1 MFGTKIPLFK
11 LFGFQVNIDPSW
23 FFIFFLIS
31 WTLAT
36 GEFPRRYAGLAE
48 STYWLMG
55 LTSALG
61 LFASI
66 VLHEFSH
73 SMVARSFGIEM
84 KGITLFIFGGVAEMT
99 EEPPSPKAEFF
110 VAIAGPLASVA
121 IAGISGLVFKFAV
134 AQDWSVVARGIW
146 GYLAVVNIALVIF
159 NLVPAFPLDGGR
171 VFRSILW
178 GARGDLRWATKVTS
192 QSGSF
197 FGMFLIIMGIMALF
211 QGNIIGG
218 FWWCIIGLFLRSAA
232 SMSYR
237 QLLMKRALEGE
248 PVSRFMN
255 TEPITI
261 DAEAT
266 MQELV
271 DNFIYHHHHKLYPVT
286 QDGRLIGC
294 VTTRDVKETPRE
306 EWGTTRIRDVVHPR
320 SEENTITRDTDAME
334 ALTSMNQTG
343 NSRLMV
349 ADGDRVVG
357 VIALKDLL
365 QFFALKL
372 DLENLK

>member
-110 VAIAGPLASVA
+110 VAIAGPIASVL
-121 IAGISGLVFKFAV
+121 IAGLSGLIFKVAI
-134 AQDWSVVARGIW
+134 AQDWSVVSRGIW

-197 FGMFLIIMGIMALF
+197 FGTFLIIMGILALF

-232 SMSYR
+232 GMSYR
-237 QLLMKRALEGE
+237 QLLMKRTLEGE

-255 TEPITI
+255 TEPVTI

-266 MQELV
+266 VQELV

-286 QDGRLIGC
+286 QDGRLIGY

-306 EWGTTRIRDVVHPR
+306 KWSETRISSVVHPR
-320 SEENTITRDTDAME
+320 SPENTVSRDTDAME
-334 ALTSMNQTG
+334 ALTSMNQTRT
-343 NSRLMV
+343 SRLIV
-349 ADGDRVVG
+349 ADGDQVAG
-357 VIALKDLL
+357 IISLKDLL
-365 QFFALKL
+365 QFFALKI